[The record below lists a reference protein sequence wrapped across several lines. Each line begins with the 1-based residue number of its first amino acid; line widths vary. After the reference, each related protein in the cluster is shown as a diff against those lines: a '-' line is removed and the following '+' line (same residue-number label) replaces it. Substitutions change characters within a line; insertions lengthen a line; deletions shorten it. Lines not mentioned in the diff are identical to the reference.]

1 MWRVTLKGVAGHS
14 VRYALT
20 ALAVMLGVAFMASTL
35 VLTDTISHT
44 FDQLYNSIYQSTTAV
59 VRAKPGYTPP
69 GTNFTNQRSRI
80 DARLVGTVRSV
91 PGVRAAALDVE
102 GYAQLM
108 GHNGKLIGNPASGPP
123 TLGEAW
129 SDVSALNPL
138 VMQPGGRP
146 PRNSSEVVVDKHSAT
161 VGHLKVGDRV
171 VVLSQLP
178 PTTYTVTGI
187 VKWGNADSPLGASI
201 AAFDAATAE
210 RVLAQPGKADAIDI
224 EGSASVPPAQ
234 LMQRVQA
241 ALHDPHLEV
250 VSGQTVTKEGQDAV
264 HKDLAFFDDILIVF
278 ALVALFVGA
287 FLIFNTFSIIVAQR
301 ARELALLRAVGA
313 GRSQVTRSVL
323 GESLVI
329 GLVASLAGLG
339 AGVGLALLL
348 RAALDAGGIDI
359 PATGLII
366 STRTVIVA
374 LGLGTVVTVAAAVL
388 PARRASRVPPVAAMR
403 DAEGVV
409 ASQSQGRKAAGATV
423 AGLGAVLLACGLFGR
438 VSQVVFVGAGAAALF
453 VGLAMLGPLIA
464 QPVVRVL
471 GAPFSRRGVPGQLA
485 KENAARN
492 PARTSAAAA
501 ALMVSVAV
509 VSLMN
514 VLASS
519 TKASADTAISSAVR
533 ADFVVSSGGVAGL
546 ANGFSPTLERSIAKL
561 PQVSASTAV
570 RAATVGAYGH
580 SAGVVAADVAEAG
593 KLFNL
598 GVTHGNIADMTAR
611 DIAVSTQVA
620 KQHHLGLG
628 SPVVLSFPTTG
639 RKTFYV
645 DAIYSQRDLSGDYVL
660 ALAAAAVNFPLNLD
674 YQIYVKLDPGVPAAS
689 GRQAIEALL
698 VRYPNAQVMDQAQYK
713 ANYEASI
720 DQLLNLIDGLLVL
733 ALVIALMSIAN
744 TLALCVYERTR
755 ELGLLRAVGMT
766 RRQLRLSIRFEALV
780 TSLLGAIEGLVVG
793 VLLGCAVVASL
804 HSQGVTQLAV
814 PVSTLVGLVVVAAMA
829 GMVAAGGPSRR
840 AARLD
845 ILQAITTE

>member
-59 VRAKPGYTPP
+59 VRAEPGYTPP

-108 GHNGKLIGNPASGPP
+108 GHNGKLIGNPASGP

-210 RVLAQPGKADAIDI
+210 KVLAQPGKADAIDI
-224 EGSASVPPAQ
+224 EGSPSVPPAQ

-329 GLVASLAGLG
+329 GLVASVAGLG

-366 STRTVIVA
+366 TTRTVVVA
-374 LGLGTVVTVAAAVL
+374 LALGTIVTVAAAVL

-409 ASQSQGRKAAGATV
+409 ASQSQGREGGRRHCRRAGRST
-423 AGLGAVLLACGLFGR
+423 AGVRAFRSG
-438 VSQVVFVGAGAAALF
+438 
-453 VGLAMLGPLIA
+453 
-464 QPVVRVL
+464 QPGCFRRR
-471 GAPFSRRGVPGQLA
+471 RRGRPFRRPGHARPPNCATGRSRPGRPVQPERSA
-485 KENAARN
+485 RPAGQENAAATR
-492 PARTSAAAA
+492 PGLQPRRPPSW
-501 ALMVSVAV
+501 SVW
-509 VSLMN
+509 
-514 VLASS
+514 
-519 TKASADTAISSAVR
+519 
-533 ADFVVSSGGVAGL
+533 
-546 ANGFSPTLERSIAKL
+546 P
-561 PQVSASTAV
+561 
-570 RAATVGAYGH
+570 
-580 SAGVVAADVAEAG
+580 
-593 KLFNL
+593 
-598 GVTHGNIADMTAR
+598 
-611 DIAVSTQVA
+611 
-620 KQHHLGLG
+620 
-628 SPVVLSFPTTG
+628 
-639 RKTFYV
+639 
-645 DAIYSQRDLSGDYVL
+645 
-660 ALAAAAVNFPLNLD
+660 
-674 YQIYVKLDPGVPAAS
+674 
-689 GRQAIEALL
+689 
-698 VRYPNAQVMDQAQYK
+698 
-713 ANYEASI
+713 
-720 DQLLNLIDGLLVL
+720 
-733 ALVIALMSIAN
+733 
-744 TLALCVYERTR
+744 
-755 ELGLLRAVGMT
+755 
-766 RRQLRLSIRFEALV
+766 
-780 TSLLGAIEGLVVG
+780 
-793 VLLGCAVVASL
+793 
-804 HSQGVTQLAV
+804 
-814 PVSTLVGLVVVAAMA
+814 
-829 GMVAAGGPSRR
+829 
-840 AARLD
+840 
-845 ILQAITTE
+845 

>member
-1 MWRVTLKGVAGHS
+1 MWRVTLKGVTGHS

-44 FDQLYNSIYQSTTAV
+44 FDQLYNSIYQSTTVV

-69 GTNFTNQRSRI
+69 GTNFTSQRSQI
-80 DARLVGTVRSV
+80 DASLANTVRRV
-91 PGVRAAALDVE
+91 PGVRAVALDVE
-102 GYAQLM
+102 GYAQM
-108 GHNGKLIGNPASGPP
+108 IGRNGKLIGDPSSGPP

-129 SDVSALNPL
+129 SDVGALNPL
-138 VMQPGGRP
+138 VLQPGGHP
-146 PRNSSEVVVDKHSAT
+146 PLSSSEVVIDKHSAA

-171 VVLSQLP
+171 VILSQLP

-187 VKWGNADSPLGASI
+187 VKWGTADSPLGASI
-201 AAFDAATAE
+201 AAFTPATAE
-210 RVLAQPGKADAIDI
+210 KVLAQPGKADAIDI
-224 EGSASVPPAQ
+224 EGSPSVPPAQ

-241 ALHDPHLEV
+241 ALHDPRLEV

-264 HKDLAFFDDILIVF
+264 HKDLALFDDILITF

-323 GESLVI
+323 GESLII
-329 GLVASLAGLG
+329 GFVASLAGLV

-348 RAALDAGGIDI
+348 RAALDAFGIVI

-366 STRTVIVA
+366 SIRTVIVA
-374 LGLGTVVTVAAAVL
+374 LALGTVVTVAAAIL
-388 PARRASRVPPVAAMR
+388 PARRASRVPPAAAMR
-403 DAEGVV
+403 DAEIAV
-409 ASQSQGRKAAGATV
+409 APPSQRRKVAGASVT
-423 AGLGAVLLACGLFGR
+423 GLGAVLLAVGLLGSG
-438 VSQVVFVGAGAAALF
+438 SQVVFVGAGAAALF
-453 VGLAMLGPLIA
+453 IGLAMLGPLIA

-471 GAPFSRRGVPGQLA
+471 GSPFSRRGVAGQLA
-485 KENAARN
+485 RENAMRN
-492 PARTSAAAA
+492 PTRTSAAAA

-519 TKASADTAISSAVR
+519 SKASFDSAVASAMR
-533 ADFVVSSGGVAGL
+533 ADFVISSGGTAGS
-546 ANGFSPTLERSIAKL
+546 ANGFSPTLEQSIAKL
-561 PQVSASTAV
+561 PQVSASTGV
-570 RAATVGAYGH
+570 RAAAVGMFGQN
-580 SAGVVAADVAEAG
+580 AGIVAADPSEAG
-593 KLFNL
+593 KLINL
-598 GVTHGNIADMTAR
+598 GVTQGNIAVMTAR
-611 DIAVSTQVA
+611 SIAVSTQA
-620 KQHHLGLG
+620 ASQHHLRLG
-628 SPVVLSFPTTG
+628 SPVVVSFPTTG
-639 RKTFYV
+639 PKTFYV
-645 DAIYSQRDLSGDYVL
+645 DAIYSQRDLSGDYLL
-660 ALAAAAVNFPLNLD
+660 ALGAAAANFPLNLD
-674 YQIYVKLDPGVPAAS
+674 YQIYAKLAPGVSAAS
-689 GRQAIEALL
+689 GHRAIEALL
-698 VRYPNAQVMDQAQYK
+698 ARYPNAQLMDQAQYK
-713 ANYEASI
+713 ANYEASVN
-720 DQLLNLIDGLLVL
+720 QLINLINGLLVL

-766 RRQLRLSIRFEALV
+766 RRQLRSSIRSEAVV

-804 HSQGVTQLAV
+804 HSQGVTQLALPV
-814 PVSTLVGLVVVAAMA
+814 PTLVGLVVVAALA
-829 GMVAAGGPSRR
+829 GILAAGAPGRR
-840 AARLD
+840 AARLN